1 MSTFISGVANPM
13 TEALYK
19 PPPKTNP
26 QEMRRLKEEAIRS
39 GKLKPKIPHIRTPP
53 KTPHSMIRGDFGPP
67 KMTKEEREKFI
78 ERKRE
83 EWAAQI
89 NTRKGD
95 LGDAIKERTDAFVT
109 HENVPPVLDYGAL
122 ERGDIQ
128 AVLGNKFDALLQ
140 EYGHKPLN
148 KPPMRGTKN
157 TGGEASVN

>member
-39 GKLKPKIPHIRTPP
+39 GKLKPKIPPSIKPHIRTPP

-89 NTRKGD
+89 NTRK
-95 LGDAIKERTDAFVT
+95 
-109 HENVPPVLDYGAL
+109 
-122 ERGDIQ
+122 
-128 AVLGNKFDALLQ
+128 
-140 EYGHKPLN
+140 
-148 KPPMRGTKN
+148 
-157 TGGEASVN
+157 

>member
-19 PPPKTNP
+19 PPPRK
-26 QEMRRLKEEAIRS
+26 
-39 GKLKPKIPHIRTPP
+39 PHIRTPP

-67 KMTKEEREKFI
+67 KMTKEERRKFI

-83 EWAAQI
+83 ELAAEAHG
-89 NTRKGD
+89 RKESI
-95 LGDAIKERTDAFVT
+95 GDAIKERTDAFVT

-148 KPPMRGTKN
+148 KTPMKGTKN
-157 TGGEASVN
+157 TGAEASVN